1 MIQQPNG
8 WSVNVQQ
15 AILAEMV
22 GMWILVMLYGV
33 QQDQTAGVDITAKTY
48 VGDIFIN
55 RGLKSGLAV
64 VLLSLVL
71 MLAAQIGNSKWP
83 AYLGFLILMSTL
95 LYEGAVA
102 SKVFE
107 QLLGAQK

>member
-1 MIQQPNG
+1 MIEQPKG

-22 GMWILVMLYGV
+22 AMWILVMLYGI
-33 QQDQTAGVDITAKTY
+33 QQDQNSGVDITAKTY

-55 RGLKSGLAV
+55 RGLKSGLAI
-64 VLLSLVL
+64 VLLAIVL
-71 MLAAQIGNSKWP
+71 MLAAQIGNTRWP
-83 AYLGFLILMSTL
+83 AYLGFMILMSTL

-107 QLLGAQK
+107 QLIGAQK